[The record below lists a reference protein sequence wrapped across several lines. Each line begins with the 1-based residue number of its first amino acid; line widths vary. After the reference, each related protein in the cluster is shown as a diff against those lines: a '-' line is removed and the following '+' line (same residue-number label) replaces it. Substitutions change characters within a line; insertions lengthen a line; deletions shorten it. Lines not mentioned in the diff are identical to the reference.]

1 MHASTRAHS
10 ARLHRSAA
18 VSQAILS
25 LSGVGKTFGAGLHG
39 SREPVV
45 ALEGVCGEVNAGEIV
60 GVAGARGAGK
70 TTLLRVAAGVLHA
83 DSGVVRWRGAARYP
97 PHFAAFVLADV
108 ALHAFLSVRES
119 LRFAFVQR
127 ELRETPRRVAE
138 DLWPARLDLLGR
150 LDARVGELSLAER
163 RVVALAAAMQESPE
177 LLVLDGLLDGLDP
190 AARRELR
197 RVLHVVAASGGGA
210 GERGRPRR
218 AQRCGT
224 AALLRAGR
232 VIAGSTRVTP
242 PRARPRTGRRRR
254 ARRRPAAC
262 VAAACRRDGAVR
274 VSLAD
279 RSAEEVLALCRAEG
293 IRVLRSRVVTEPAG
307 RWTVPRA
314 PG

>member
-1 MHASTRAHS
+1 M
-10 ARLHRSAA
+10 
-18 VSQAILS
+18 SQAILS

-197 RVLHVVAASGGGA
+197 RVLHIVAASGVAVLVSAADLGA
-210 GERGRPRR
+210 LSGVAHRG
-218 AQRCGT
+218 
-224 AALLRAGR
+224 ALLRAGR
-232 VIAGSTRVTP
+232 VIAWID
-242 PRARPRTGRRRR
+242 PRHAAPCTALELAVGAPRTAAARLR
-254 ARRRPAAC
+254 AH